1 MAEYTHLNRELGRWV
16 GDELSARGLTQR
28 WLADRVPGMTPDL
41 ISRSIKG
48 GRPLKA
54 GPRR

>member
-1 MAEYTHLNRELGRWV
+1 MADYTHLNRELGRWV
-16 GDELSARGLTQR
+16 GDELAARGLTQR